1 MHQES
6 LKNKTIKG
14 VGWSAADAL
23 LGQGVTFIV
32 GLVLARLLSPDEYG
46 LIGICL
52 IFTTVL
58 NGIVDSGFSNALIRK
73 KDVTDEDYNTMFT
86 TNMAISIVLYV
97 LLFISAPLVS
107 NFFHRI
113 ELTAL
118 VRVTGL
124 ILFLNALS
132 ITQVTILT
140 KNIDFKT
147 KTKASLVSAIISG
160 VIGIAMAFKGYGVW
174 ALVAQQL
181 SKQLLF
187 TLCLWV
193 LNKWWPKFT
202 FYKDSFKYMWGFG
215 WKLLA
220 SGILNNVWNQLYQVV
235 IGRCYTSST
244 LGHYT
249 RANEYASIFSSNLT
263 LIVQRVSYPV
273 LAEIQDDKERMVQG
287 YRKVIKVTM
296 FVTAVCMISLGAVS
310 EPLIYTLIGTKWH
323 EAATYLPLICIS
335 MSLYPLHAIN
345 LNILQVLG
353 RSDIFLYLEILKKIV
368 GIVPI
373 VIGIFCGIYYMLLAS
388 IIAGVI
394 SLYLNT
400 WFTGKTLNY
409 TFLKQLRDIA
419 PSYGTAL
426 VIAIA
431 VYFLKYLP
439 FQYYIVLV
447 IQIIVGMIVGFGISE
462 LFRFEEYRELKSI
475 VIKAINKKRNN
486 MVYPDFKVCV
496 RCFTFNQAKYIEETM
511 NGFTMQQTNFP
522 FVCCIVDDASTDGEQ
537 EVIKKYMNMHFDYSP
552 NSVSFD
558 KETDNAYIHYAQHKE
573 NKNCYFA
580 VLFLKENLYS
590 KKEGFKKL
598 NIFQNGVKTVNM
610 RRFVRVMIFG

>member
-73 KDVTDEDYNTMFT
+73 KNVTDEDYNTMFT

-97 LLFISAPLVS
+97 LLFISAPFVS
-107 NFFHRI
+107 DFFHRI
-113 ELTAL
+113 ELIAL

-160 VIGIAMAFKGYGVW
+160 VIGIAMAFMGYGVW
-174 ALVAQQL
+174 SLVTQQL
-181 SKQLLF
+181 SKQLLY

-373 VIGIFCGIYYMLLAS
+373 VIGIFCGIYYMLLTS
-388 IIAGVI
+388 ILTGVI

-400 WFTGKTLNY
+400 WYTGKTLNY
-409 TFLKQLRDIA
+409 SFWKQLRDIT
-419 PSYGTAL
+419 PSYFTAL
-426 VIAIA
+426 VIALA
-431 VYFLKYLP
+431 VYFLKYLSLP
-439 FQYYIVLV
+439 YYIVLML
-447 IQIIVGMIVGFGISE
+447 QIIVGIVACITISE
-462 LFRFEEYRELKSI
+462 IFKFDEYKELKTI
-475 VIKAINKKRNN
+475 VIKVVNRKK
-486 MVYPDFKVCV
+486 
-496 RCFTFNQAKYIEETM
+496 
-511 NGFTMQQTNFP
+511 
-522 FVCCIVDDASTDGEQ
+522 
-537 EVIKKYMNMHFDYSP
+537 
-552 NSVSFD
+552 
-558 KETDNAYIHYAQHKE
+558 
-573 NKNCYFA
+573 
-580 VLFLKENLYS
+580 
-590 KKEGFKKL
+590 
-598 NIFQNGVKTVNM
+598 
-610 RRFVRVMIFG
+610 

>member
-1 MHQES
+1 MQQES

-73 KDVTDEDYNTMFT
+73 KEVTDEDYNTMFT

-107 NFFHRI
+107 DFFHRI

-160 VIGIAMAFKGYGVW
+160 VIGIAMAFMGYGVW
-174 ALVAQQL
+174 SLVAQQL
-181 SKQLLF
+181 SKQLLY

-202 FYKDSFKYMWGFG
+202 FYNDSFKYMWGFG

-249 RANEYASIFSSNLT
+249 RANECASIFSSNLT
-263 LIVQRVSYPV
+263 TIIQRVTFPV
-273 LAEIQDDKERMVQG
+273 LSELQDDKKKLLVS
-287 YRKVIKVTM
+287 YRKLIKVSM
-296 FVTAVCMISLGAVS
+296 FVTVICMFALGAMA
-310 EPLIYTLIGTKWH
+310 EPMIYSLIGPQWH
-323 EAATYLPLICIS
+323 QAATFLPFICIT

-345 LNILQVLG
+345 LNMLQVQG
-353 RSDIFLYLEILKKIV
+353 RSDLFLYLEIVKKIITLIPIFIGAFV
-368 GIVPI
+368 GV
-373 VIGIFCGIYYMLLAS
+373 YWMLCAS
-388 IIAGVI
+388 IFTGFIAF
-394 SLYLNT
+394 LLNS
-400 WFTGKTLNY
+400 WFTRKFLNY
-409 TFLKQLRDIA
+409 SSWQQLKDVL
-419 PSYGTAL
+419 PSYLIAL
-426 VIAIA
+426 FIGFI
-431 VYFLKYLP
+431 VYLLKFLPLSYNLIFP
-439 FQYYIVLV
+439 LQILAT
-447 IQIIVGMIVGFGISE
+447 IIVGWIVNRIIN
-462 LFRFEEYRELKSI
+462 LEEYCEIKNI
-475 VIKAINKKRNN
+475 VL
-486 MVYPDFKVCV
+486 
-496 RCFTFNQAKYIEETM
+496 T
-511 NGFTMQQTNFP
+511 
-522 FVCCIVDDASTDGEQ
+522 
-537 EVIKKYMNMHFDYSP
+537 VIKKYG
-552 NSVSFD
+552 
-558 KETDNAYIHYAQHKE
+558 
-573 NKNCYFA
+573 
-580 VLFLKENLYS
+580 
-590 KKEGFKKL
+590 KKF
-598 NIFQNGVKTVNM
+598 NH
-610 RRFVRVMIFG
+610 

>member
-1 MHQES
+1 MASILRSMQQES

-23 LGQGVTFIV
+23 LGHGVTFIV

-73 KDVTDEDYNTMFT
+73 KEVTDEDYNTMFT

-107 NFFHRI
+107 GFFHRI

-124 ILFLNALS
+124 ILFFNALS

-160 VIGIAMAFKGYGVW
+160 VIGIAMAFMGYGVW
-174 ALVAQQL
+174 SLVAQQL
-181 SKQLLF
+181 SKQLLY

-193 LNKWWPKFT
+193 LSKWWPKFT

-287 YRKVIKVTM
+287 YRKVIKITM

-310 EPLIYTLIGTKWH
+310 EPLIYTLIGTKWQ

-373 VIGIFCGIYYMLLAS
+373 VIGIFCGIYYMLLTS
-388 IIAGVI
+388 ILTGVI

-400 WFTGKTLNY
+400 WYTGKTLNY
-409 TFLKQLRDIA
+409 SFWKQLRDIA
-419 PSYGTAL
+419 PSYFTAL
-426 VIAIA
+426 VIALA
-431 VYFLKYLP
+431 VYFLKYLSLP
-439 FQYYIVLV
+439 YYVVLML
-447 IQIIVGMIVGFGISE
+447 QIIVGLVACITISE
-462 LFRFEEYRELKSI
+462 IFKFDEYKELKTI
-475 VIKAINKKRNN
+475 VIKVVNRKK
-486 MVYPDFKVCV
+486 
-496 RCFTFNQAKYIEETM
+496 
-511 NGFTMQQTNFP
+511 
-522 FVCCIVDDASTDGEQ
+522 
-537 EVIKKYMNMHFDYSP
+537 
-552 NSVSFD
+552 
-558 KETDNAYIHYAQHKE
+558 
-573 NKNCYFA
+573 
-580 VLFLKENLYS
+580 
-590 KKEGFKKL
+590 
-598 NIFQNGVKTVNM
+598 
-610 RRFVRVMIFG
+610 

>member
-73 KDVTDEDYNTMFT
+73 KNVTDEDYNTMFT

-97 LLFISAPLVS
+97 LLFISAPFVS
-107 NFFHRI
+107 DFFHRI
-113 ELTAL
+113 ELIAL

-160 VIGIAMAFKGYGVW
+160 VIGIAMAFMGYGVW
-174 ALVAQQL
+174 SLVTQQL
-181 SKQLLF
+181 SKQLLY

-215 WKLLA
+215 WKLLV

-249 RANEYASIFSSNLT
+249 RANECASIFSSNLT
-263 LIVQRVSYPV
+263 TIIQRVTFPV
-273 LAEIQDDKERMVQG
+273 LSELQDDKKKLLVS
-287 YRKVIKVTM
+287 YRKLIKVSM
-296 FVTAVCMISLGAVS
+296 FVTVICMFALGAMA
-310 EPLIYTLIGTKWH
+310 EPMIYSLIGPQWH
-323 EAATYLPLICIS
+323 QAATFLPFICIT

-345 LNILQVLG
+345 LNMLQVQG
-353 RSDIFLYLEILKKIV
+353 RSDLFLYLEIVKKIITLIPIFIGAFV
-368 GIVPI
+368 GV
-373 VIGIFCGIYYMLLAS
+373 YWMLCAS
-388 IIAGVI
+388 IFTGFIAF
-394 SLYLNT
+394 LLNS
-400 WFTGKTLNY
+400 WFTGKFLNY
-409 TFLKQLRDIA
+409 SSWQQLKDVL
-419 PSYGTAL
+419 PSYLIAL
-426 VIAIA
+426 FIGFI
-431 VYFLKYLP
+431 VYLLKFLPLSYNLIFPLQILATIIFGWIVNRIINLEEYCEIKN
-439 FQYYIVLV
+439 IVL
-447 IQIIVGMIVGFGISE
+447 
-462 LFRFEEYRELKSI
+462 
-475 VIKAINKKRNN
+475 
-486 MVYPDFKVCV
+486 
-496 RCFTFNQAKYIEETM
+496 T
-511 NGFTMQQTNFP
+511 
-522 FVCCIVDDASTDGEQ
+522 
-537 EVIKKYMNMHFDYSP
+537 VIKKYG
-552 NSVSFD
+552 
-558 KETDNAYIHYAQHKE
+558 
-573 NKNCYFA
+573 
-580 VLFLKENLYS
+580 
-590 KKEGFKKL
+590 KKF
-598 NIFQNGVKTVNM
+598 NH
-610 RRFVRVMIFG
+610 

>member
-73 KDVTDEDYNTMFT
+73 KNVTDEDYNTMFT

-97 LLFISAPLVS
+97 LLFISAPFVS
-107 NFFHRI
+107 DFFHRI
-113 ELTAL
+113 ELIAL

-160 VIGIAMAFKGYGVW
+160 VIGIVMAFMGYGVW
-174 ALVAQQL
+174 SLVAQQL
-181 SKQLLF
+181 SKQLLY

-202 FYKDSFKYMWGFG
+202 FYNDSFKYMWGFG
-215 WKLLA
+215 WKLLV

-249 RANEYASIFSSNLT
+249 RANECASIFSSNLT
-263 LIVQRVSYPV
+263 TIIQRVTFPV
-273 LAEIQDDKERMVQG
+273 LSELQDDKKKLLVS
-287 YRKVIKVTM
+287 YRKLIKVSM
-296 FVTAVCMISLGAVS
+296 FVTVICMFALGAMA
-310 EPLIYTLIGTKWH
+310 EPMIYSLIGPQWH
-323 EAATYLPLICIS
+323 QAATFLPFICIT

-345 LNILQVLG
+345 LNMLQVQG
-353 RSDIFLYLEILKKIV
+353 RSDLFLYLEIVKKIITLIPIFIGAFV
-368 GIVPI
+368 GV
-373 VIGIFCGIYYMLLAS
+373 YWMLCAS
-388 IIAGVI
+388 IFTGFIAF
-394 SLYLNT
+394 LLNS
-400 WFTGKTLNY
+400 WFTGKFLNY
-409 TFLKQLRDIA
+409 SSWQQLKDVL
-419 PSYGTAL
+419 PSYLIAL
-426 VIAIA
+426 FIGFI
-431 VYFLKYLP
+431 VYLLKFLPLSYNLIFPLQILATIIFGWIVNRIINLEEYCEIKN
-439 FQYYIVLV
+439 IVL
-447 IQIIVGMIVGFGISE
+447 
-462 LFRFEEYRELKSI
+462 
-475 VIKAINKKRNN
+475 
-486 MVYPDFKVCV
+486 
-496 RCFTFNQAKYIEETM
+496 T
-511 NGFTMQQTNFP
+511 
-522 FVCCIVDDASTDGEQ
+522 
-537 EVIKKYMNMHFDYSP
+537 VIKKYG
-552 NSVSFD
+552 
-558 KETDNAYIHYAQHKE
+558 
-573 NKNCYFA
+573 
-580 VLFLKENLYS
+580 
-590 KKEGFKKL
+590 KKF
-598 NIFQNGVKTVNM
+598 NH
-610 RRFVRVMIFG
+610 

>member
-1 MHQES
+1 MQQES

-73 KDVTDEDYNTMFT
+73 KKVTDEDYNTMFT

-107 NFFHRI
+107 DFFHRI

-160 VIGIAMAFKGYGVW
+160 VIGIAMAFMGYGVW
-174 ALVAQQL
+174 SLVAQQL
-181 SKQLLF
+181 SKQLLY

-193 LNKWWPKFT
+193 LNKWCPKFT
-202 FYKDSFKYMWGFG
+202 FYKESFKYMWGFG

-249 RANEYASIFSSNLT
+249 RANECASIFSSNLT
-263 LIVQRVSYPV
+263 TIIQRVTFPV
-273 LAEIQDDKERMVQG
+273 LSELQDDKKKLLAS
-287 YRKVIKVTM
+287 YRKLIKVSM
-296 FVTAVCMISLGAVS
+296 FVTVICMFALGAMA
-310 EPLIYTLIGTKWH
+310 EPMIYSLIGPQWH
-323 EAATYLPLICIS
+323 QAATFLPFICIT

-345 LNILQVLG
+345 LNMLQVQG
-353 RSDIFLYLEILKKIV
+353 RSDLFLYLEIVKKIITLIPIFIGAFV
-368 GIVPI
+368 GV
-373 VIGIFCGIYYMLLAS
+373 YWMLCAS
-388 IIAGVI
+388 IFTGFIAF
-394 SLYLNT
+394 LLNS
-400 WFTGKTLNY
+400 WFTGKFLNY
-409 TFLKQLRDIA
+409 SSWQQLKDVL
-419 PSYGTAL
+419 PSYLIAL
-426 VIAIA
+426 FIGFI
-431 VYFLKYLP
+431 VYLLKFLPLSYNLIFP
-439 FQYYIVLV
+439 LQILAT
-447 IQIIVGMIVGFGISE
+447 IIVGWIVNRIIN
-462 LFRFEEYRELKSI
+462 LEEYCEIKNI
-475 VIKAINKKRNN
+475 VL
-486 MVYPDFKVCV
+486 
-496 RCFTFNQAKYIEETM
+496 T
-511 NGFTMQQTNFP
+511 
-522 FVCCIVDDASTDGEQ
+522 
-537 EVIKKYMNMHFDYSP
+537 VIKKYG
-552 NSVSFD
+552 
-558 KETDNAYIHYAQHKE
+558 
-573 NKNCYFA
+573 
-580 VLFLKENLYS
+580 
-590 KKEGFKKL
+590 KKF
-598 NIFQNGVKTVNM
+598 NH
-610 RRFVRVMIFG
+610 

>member
-1 MHQES
+1 MNGCISGKVFNMQQES

-14 VGWSAADAL
+14 VGWSAADAF
-23 LGQGVTFIV
+23 LGQGVTFVV

-97 LLFISAPLVS
+97 LLFVSAPFVS
-107 NFFHRI
+107 DFFHRI
-113 ELTAL
+113 ELIAL

-124 ILFLNALS
+124 VLFCNALS
-132 ITQVTILT
+132 ITQVTILA
-140 KNIDFKT
+140 KKIDFKT
-147 KTKASLVSAIISG
+147 KTKASLVSAVASG

-174 ALVAQQL
+174 SLVAQQV
-181 SKQLLF
+181 SKQLLY

-193 LNKWWPKFT
+193 LTKWWPKFT
-202 FYKDSFKYMWGFG
+202 FYKDSFSYMWGFG

-220 SGILNNVWNQLYQVV
+220 SGILNNVWNQLYQVF
-235 IGRCYTSST
+235 IGRCYTPST
-244 LGHYT
+244 LGHFT

-263 LIVQRVSYPV
+263 SIVQRVSYPV
-273 LAEIQDDKERMVQG
+273 LAEIQDDKELMVLG

-296 FVTAVCMISLGAVS
+296 FVTTVCMISLGAVA
-310 EPLIYTLIGTKWH
+310 EPMIYTLIGTKWY
-323 EAATYLPLICIS
+323 EAATYLPLICLS

-353 RSDIFLYLEILKKIV
+353 RSDIFLYLEVLKKFV
-368 GIVPI
+368 GLVPI

-388 IIAGVI
+388 IITGFL

-400 WFTGKTLNY
+400 WYTGKTLNY

-419 PSYGTAL
+419 PSYGTAF
-426 VIAIA
+426 VIALA

-447 IQIIVGMIVGFGISE
+447 IQIIVGSIVGLIISE

-475 VIKAINKKRNN
+475 VIKSINKLKNYYG
-486 MVYPDFKVCV
+486 VS
-496 RCFTFNQAKYIEETM
+496 
-511 NGFTMQQTNFP
+511 GF
-522 FVCCIVDDASTDGEQ
+522 
-537 EVIKKYMNMHFDYSP
+537 
-552 NSVSFD
+552 
-558 KETDNAYIHYAQHKE
+558 
-573 NKNCYFA
+573 
-580 VLFLKENLYS
+580 
-590 KKEGFKKL
+590 
-598 NIFQNGVKTVNM
+598 
-610 RRFVRVMIFG
+610 

>member
-1 MHQES
+1 MQQES

-73 KDVTDEDYNTMFT
+73 KDITDEDYNTMFT

-97 LLFISAPLVS
+97 LLFVSAPFVS
-107 NFFHRI
+107 DFFHRV

-118 VRVTGL
+118 IRVTGL
-124 ILFLNALS
+124 ILFFNALS

-273 LAEIQDDKERMVQG
+273 LAEIQDDKERMVLG

-310 EPLIYTLIGTKWH
+310 EPLIYTLIGTKWY

-345 LNILQVLG
+345 LNILQVIG
-353 RSDIFLYLEILKKIV
+353 RSDIFLYLEVLKKFV
-368 GIVPI
+368 GLVPL
-373 VIGIFCGIYYMLLAS
+373 VIGVFCGIYYMLLTS
-388 IIAGVI
+388 ILTGVI

-400 WFTGKTLNY
+400 WYTGKTLNY
-409 TFLKQLRDIA
+409 SFWKQLRDIA
-419 PSYGTAL
+419 PSYFTAL
-426 VIAIA
+426 VIALA
-431 VYFLKYLP
+431 VYFLKYLSLP
-439 FQYYIVLV
+439 YYVVLML
-447 IQIIVGMIVGFGISE
+447 QIIVGLVACITISE
-462 LFRFEEYRELKSI
+462 IFKFDEYKELKTI
-475 VIKAINKKRNN
+475 VIKVVNRKK
-486 MVYPDFKVCV
+486 
-496 RCFTFNQAKYIEETM
+496 
-511 NGFTMQQTNFP
+511 
-522 FVCCIVDDASTDGEQ
+522 
-537 EVIKKYMNMHFDYSP
+537 
-552 NSVSFD
+552 
-558 KETDNAYIHYAQHKE
+558 
-573 NKNCYFA
+573 
-580 VLFLKENLYS
+580 
-590 KKEGFKKL
+590 
-598 NIFQNGVKTVNM
+598 
-610 RRFVRVMIFG
+610 

>member
-1 MHQES
+1 MQQES

-14 VGWSAADAL
+14 VGWSAADAF

-73 KDVTDEDYNTMFT
+73 KEVTDEDYNTMFM

-107 NFFHRI
+107 DFFHRI

-124 ILFLNALS
+124 VLFCNALS
-132 ITQVTILT
+132 ITQVTILA
-140 KNIDFKT
+140 KRIDFKT
-147 KTKASLVSAIISG
+147 KTKASLVSAVVSG
-160 VIGIAMAFKGYGVW
+160 VIGIAMAFMGFGVW
-174 ALVAQQL
+174 SLVAQQL
-181 SKQLLF
+181 SRQLLY

-193 LNKWWPKFT
+193 LNKWCPKFT

-263 LIVQRVSYPV
+263 SIVQRVSYPV
-273 LAEIQDDKERMVQG
+273 LAEIQDDKERMVLG

-353 RSDIFLYLEILKKIV
+353 RSDIFLYLEVLKRIV
-368 GIVPI
+368 GLIPV
-373 VIGIFCGIYYMLLAS
+373 VIGIYYGIYFMLLISIFTS
-388 IIAGVI
+388 IIG
-394 SLYLNT
+394 LYLNT
-400 WFTGKTLNY
+400 WYTGKALKY
-409 TFLKQLRDIA
+409 TFWKQIKDIT
-419 PSYGTAL
+419 PSYMTAFI
-426 VIAIA
+426 IALS
-431 VYFLKYLP
+431 VYFLKYISLP
-439 FQYYIVLV
+439 FYVILAIQLV
-447 IQIIVGMIVGFGISE
+447 VGVITGCVVSQ
-462 LFRFEEYRELKSI
+462 LLNSEEYIELKLI
-475 VIKAINKKRNN
+475 LIKILKKNK
-486 MVYPDFKVCV
+486 
-496 RCFTFNQAKYIEETM
+496 
-511 NGFTMQQTNFP
+511 
-522 FVCCIVDDASTDGEQ
+522 
-537 EVIKKYMNMHFDYSP
+537 
-552 NSVSFD
+552 
-558 KETDNAYIHYAQHKE
+558 
-573 NKNCYFA
+573 
-580 VLFLKENLYS
+580 
-590 KKEGFKKL
+590 
-598 NIFQNGVKTVNM
+598 
-610 RRFVRVMIFG
+610 

>member
-73 KDVTDEDYNTMFT
+73 KNVTDEDYNTMFT

-97 LLFISAPLVS
+97 LLFISAPFVS
-107 NFFHRI
+107 DFFHRI
-113 ELTAL
+113 ELIAL

-160 VIGIAMAFKGYGVW
+160 VIGIVMAFMGYGVW
-174 ALVAQQL
+174 SLVAQQL
-181 SKQLLF
+181 SKQLLY

-202 FYKDSFKYMWGFG
+202 FYNDSFKYMWGFG

-249 RANEYASIFSSNLT
+249 RANECASIFSSNLT
-263 LIVQRVSYPV
+263 TIVQRVTFPV
-273 LAEIQDDKERMVQG
+273 LSELQDDKKKLLVN
-287 YRKVIKVTM
+287 YRKLIKVSM
-296 FVTAVCMISLGAVS
+296 FVTVICMFALGAMA
-310 EPLIYTLIGTKWH
+310 EPMIYSLIGPQWH
-323 EAATYLPLICIS
+323 QAATFLPFICIT

-345 LNILQVLG
+345 LNMLQVQG
-353 RSDIFLYLEILKKIV
+353 RSDLFLYLEIVKKIITLIPIFIGAFV
-368 GIVPI
+368 GV
-373 VIGIFCGIYYMLLAS
+373 YWMLCAS
-388 IIAGVI
+388 IFTGFIAF
-394 SLYLNT
+394 LLNS
-400 WFTGKTLNY
+400 WFTGKFLNY
-409 TFLKQLRDIA
+409 SSWQQLKDVL
-419 PSYGTAL
+419 PSYLIAL
-426 VIAIA
+426 FIGFI
-431 VYFLKYLP
+431 VYLLKFLPLSYNLIFPLQILATLIVGWIVNRIINLEEYCEIKN
-439 FQYYIVLV
+439 IVL
-447 IQIIVGMIVGFGISE
+447 
-462 LFRFEEYRELKSI
+462 
-475 VIKAINKKRNN
+475 
-486 MVYPDFKVCV
+486 
-496 RCFTFNQAKYIEETM
+496 T
-511 NGFTMQQTNFP
+511 
-522 FVCCIVDDASTDGEQ
+522 
-537 EVIKKYMNMHFDYSP
+537 VIKKYG
-552 NSVSFD
+552 
-558 KETDNAYIHYAQHKE
+558 
-573 NKNCYFA
+573 
-580 VLFLKENLYS
+580 
-590 KKEGFKKL
+590 KKF
-598 NIFQNGVKTVNM
+598 NH
-610 RRFVRVMIFG
+610 